1 MWVLFSIKTSSF
13 VFHYLRHP
21 ASRVSFFLLEWEGE
35 KKAAVL
41 KASLTSVTGLNRGL
55 RYTTRG
61 SDAIFK
67 VIHWPVVSWSWAQV
81 NFLKVEFSLLSAYV
95 RSIINW
101 GGHFPKHPS
110 RASLLALAKCVY
122 YIYKSREW
130 KGHSI
135 ATNFSTHSAC
145 HLLDP
150 RWNKTTFPSASV
162 STAVTW
168 PSFTFAGLFPG
179 QSAVSSSRNTDSSSS
194 QDGAHSKIAH
204 RRLWKMQTHLV
215 TGVGGK
221 NAGLFW

>member
-1 MWVLFSIKTSSF
+1 MWVGVIFNKDFIICFSLFKASCEQSFLFSSWMRGRKEGSCLKSF
-13 VFHYLRHP
+13 ADQCHRTE
-21 ASRVSFFLLEWEGE
+21 SRAQVYNSW
-35 KKAAVL
+35 KWR
-41 KASLTSVTGLNRGL
+41 N
-55 RYTTRG
+55 
-61 SDAIFK
+61 FK

-81 NFLKVEFSLLSAYV
+81 NFLKVEFSLLPAYV

-101 GGHFPKHPS
+101 GGHFPKHPP

-135 ATNFSTHSAC
+135 ATSFSTHSAC

-194 QDGAHSKIAH
+194 QDGAHPKIAH

-221 NAGLFW
+221 NAGLF